1 MRLTFYLAGL
11 MVLAAAEVGQL
22 RGATEVDYN
31 RDIRPILS
39 ENCFSCHGFDEK
51 ARKGKLRLDVAESAY
66 AEHEGVVRIKPGDPA
81 TSEVWLR
88 INSPHEDEVMPPPE
102 AHAKLT
108 DAQKQKIKIWIEQG
122 AKYAPHWS
130 FVAPRK
136 APIPLF
142 DDARSP
148 NSKIAG
154 TQNPIDAFV
163 RAKLVEQALRP
174 SAEADRATLIRR
186 LSFDLTGLPPSA
198 EEVQAFVQGREAKA
212 YDLLVDRLLASPHF
226 G

>member
-108 DAQKQKIKIWIEQG
+108 ENQKQKIKLWIEQG
-122 AKYAPHWS
+122 ARYAPHWS
-130 FVAPRK
+130 FISPK
-136 APIPLF
+136 KSELPLV
-142 DDARSP
+142 
-148 NSKIAG
+148 G
-154 TQNPIDAFV
+154 TAAAANPIDAFV
-163 RAKLVEQALRP
+163 RARLAAEGLPPA
-174 SAEADRATLIRR
+174 AEADRATLIRR
-186 LSFDLTGLPPSA
+186 VSFDLTGLPPTA
-198 EEVQAFVQGREAKA
+198 ADVEAFVGDRDPKA
-212 YDLLVDRLLASPHF
+212 YDRLVERLL
-226 G
+226 